1 MFYDKRV
8 YHLSEKF
15 SLTSCDYNFN
25 NCYQRNGTSNTLDEN
40 HWYKITSADPETVDA
55 IRHVVAQ
62 NDWDFT
68 RLDQEPVIEDA
79 GAPWIGEYF
88 TGEDFSGKL
97 QVRYEKQIDFDWGN
111 SAPIKGF
118 PTVNTSIRWHSC
130 LAVED
135 AQRYRFEL
143 TADDGAKLYINDNLH
158 IDQWQGFAG
167 VTGSQ
172 DLILTPGSHLLR
184 VEYYQWYYDA
194 VAKVRI
200 TDSTGASANLSRP
213 KLSSQ
218 GTFRCSDA

>member
-15 SLTSCDYNFN
+15 SLTSCDYSLN
-25 NCYQRNGTSNTLDEN
+25 NCYQRNSYAAKKDFLHN
-40 HWYKITSADPETVDA
+40 ITSAVPETVDA

-68 RLDQEPVIEDA
+68 RLDQEPNIEHAD
-79 GAPWIGEYF
+79 APWIGEYF
-88 TGEDFSGKL
+88 TGEDFSGKR

-111 SAPIKGF
+111 SAPINGF
-118 PTVNTSIRWHSC
+118 PTVNTSISWHSC
-130 LAVED
+130 LAVAE
-135 AQRYRFEL
+135 AQPYRFEL
-143 TADDGAKLYINDNLH
+143 TADDGARLYINDNLH
-158 IDQWQGFAG
+158 MDQWQEFAG

-172 DLILTPGSHLLR
+172 DVPMPPGSHLLR
-184 VEYYQWYYDA
+184 LEYYQWYYDA
-194 VAKVRI
+194 VAKLRI